1 MTKEEID
8 RRVRIA
14 MENHCKGYNC
24 AQSVT
29 CAFSDLVD
37 MDEETLFKITEGLG
51 LGMGGMERTCGA
63 ISAAAILSG
72 LTHSTG
78 NLAAPQLQGGI
89 LQGLQGVYEQLQGE
103 KRFPGLPGFKGR
115 GYEEGAEK
123 LQRLHRGCHDNHRG
137 KPVFRITDSL

>member
-51 LGMGGMERTCGA
+51 LGMGGMEGTCGA

-78 NLAAPQLQGGI
+78 NLAAPNSKAESYKVSKQCMNSFKEKNGSLVCRD
-89 LQGLQGVYEQLQGE
+89 LKGVDTKKVLRSCNGCIEDATTII
-103 KRFPGLPGFKGR
+103 
-115 GYEEGAEK
+115 AE
-123 LQRLHRGCHDNHRG
+123 
-137 KPVFRITDSL
+137 SLFSE